1 MKEGGRKV
9 NVRVIDVRKTQL
21 SFAIVR
27 IEGGQPLKARKDR
40 GTDCPMEPLERN
52 AILLTP

>member
-27 IEGGQPLKARKDR
+27 IEGGQPFKARKDR